1 MSGHGSGRTSGH
13 GEDGDVG
20 TARPATDPLSATG
33 LAAGPPSTPPTTPAH
48 AWAGRSALVVPA
60 VLVVLGLF
68 LVYGI
73 VDMEVTEDTEIFG
86 PKAFPTMVAVVCF
99 AVAALLAVS
108 ILRHPDV
115 PEPMVDADGQVV
127 DGTISNWRATGITV
141 GSFVLFG
148 LLLVPVGW
156 IVSAALVFWGVTV
169 GLGSTRYVFNLLVGL
184 ALASVMQLVFAGLLG
199 LSLPPGIFGVL

>member
-1 MSGHGSGRTSGH
+1 MSAV
-13 GEDGDVG
+13 DDPDAAA
-20 TARPATDPLSATG
+20 ARPATDPMTGRTATEP
-33 LAAGPPSTPPTTPAH
+33 GPVPDPPH
-48 AWAGRSALVVPA
+48 RWAGRSALVVPG
-60 VLVVLGLF
+60 VLVLLGVF
-68 LVYGI
+68 LVVGI
-73 VDMEVTEDTEIFG
+73 NDMEVTDDSELFG
-86 PKAFPTMVAVVCF
+86 PKAFPTFVAAACF

-108 ILRHPDV
+108 IVRNPEV
-115 PEPMVDADGQVV
+115 PEPLVDTEGRTVGGSV
-127 DGTISNWRATGITV
+127 SNWRATGITV

-148 LLLVPVGW
+148 LLLQPVGW